1 MHYGVKIGNYHSLTD
16 WGLYLLRGWTI
27 SPAPE
32 NRYTVAIPGADGQ
45 HDLTKSLTGRVTYG
59 NRTAKLTFKGDAPRD
74 SWQAIYHDI
83 VNSVNGETLDI
94 IFDTEPEYYYTGFVS
109 VGELVAIDNHSF
121 KIKFTIDLEPFKW
134 ENKLTEAS
142 VFFRGTASDSV
153 VEDIP
158 VISVIE
164 ITNGINVSKNSWDT
178 DLRYGTQAIPTYDF
192 TDFSELLL
200 TWEKASES
208 QTTDIS
214 FVDGNGLEVAYSVT
228 YGTYELTIIMAE
240 LIDIGFD
247 PSTIWR
253 IKISNGINVFVNGKT
268 NLMVL
273 EVESGERNSP
283 LIISVPAGDA
293 AVQFDGVKYS
303 LEEGLN
309 SCPEIEL
316 KKGKNKLLFSFSS
329 IPESGEIYAAY
340 RKGWL

>member
-1 MHYGVKIGNYHSLTD
+1 MHYGVKIGNYHTLTD

-32 NRYTVAIPGADGQ
+32 NRYTVSIPGADGQ

-83 VNSVNGETLDI
+83 VNSVNGETLEI

-134 ENKLTEAS
+134 ENKLTEVS
-142 VFFRGTASDSV
+142 LSLDGTV
-153 VEDIP
+153 RTTFV
-158 VISVIE
+158 E
-164 ITNGINVSKNSWDT
+164 ITSGVNVTPDAFNT
-178 DLRYGTQAIPTYDF
+178 DIRYGTQQIPTYDF
-192 TDFSELLL
+192 SDFSELLL

-208 QTTDIS
+208 KTTDIS
-214 FVDGNGLEVAYSVT
+214 LVDGNGLEVAYSVT

-240 LIDIGFD
+240 LTDIGFD

-253 IKISNGINVFVNGKT
+253 IKISNGINVLVNGKT
-268 NLMVL
+268 TLTIL
-273 EVESGERNSP
+273 EVESGERNSSMV
-283 LIISVPAGDA
+283 ISVPYGEA
-293 AVQFDGVKYS
+293 AVVFEGVKYS
-303 LEEGLN
+303 LNKGAN

-316 KKGKNKLLFSFSS
+316 KKGKNELLFSFSS
-329 IPESGEIYAAY
+329 VPESGEIYAAY